1 MFAGAVP
8 GTVPLN
14 IAVGWFGVT
23 DTFIDGCVA
32 TGAVDAAVR
41 TVAGTSVVPKKRAA
55 FTPRALPVGAV
66 APKVFGAPSAVVPEN
81 IEAFTLSDV
90 TAVGDVPKLA
100 IAPIELVPS
109 AMFVK
114 KGFVFVFAAVVGE
127 TSKTP
132 EPVTAGLLDT

>member
-1 MFAGAVP
+1 LDGAVP

-66 APKVFGAPSAVVPEN
+66 APNVFGAPRAVVPEK
-81 IEAFTLSDV
+81 IDALTLRDLTV
-90 TAVGDVPKLA
+90 LGDVPKLA
-100 IAPIELVPS
+100 IAPITLVPS
-109 AMFVK
+109 DTELK
-114 KGFVFVFAAVVGE
+114 KGFAAVFAEVVGE